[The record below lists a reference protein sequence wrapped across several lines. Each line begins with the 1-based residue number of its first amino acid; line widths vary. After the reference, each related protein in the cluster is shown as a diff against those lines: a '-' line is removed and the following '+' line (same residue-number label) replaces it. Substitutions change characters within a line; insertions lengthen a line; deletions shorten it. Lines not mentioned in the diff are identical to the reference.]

1 MIMVVMLLTKLL
13 LMAMLVMM
21 WVVVT
26 LRVEVVVVE
35 MMNAALIME
44 VAIFGCL
51 NSNDGGVAM
60 TEMLVMWMMGM
71 LVGC

>member
-1 MIMVVMLLTKLL
+1 ML
-13 LMAMLVMM
+13 
-21 WVVVT
+21 VVVT

-60 TEMLVMWMMGM
+60 TEMLGRMWMMGM